1 MAYVDGLL
9 ADGERVVRRARQ
21 HWFVMVWDARWSV
34 AAIVLA
40 LVGAVVKLLNLNGS
54 GLALD
59 ILGWLVLILLVVG
72 LGTLAWAWIVY
83 QSREF
88 VITNRRIIQTQGV
101 VNKRASD
108 SSLEKINDA
117 ILTESMFGRMF
128 GFGDLE
134 VLTASETGIE
144 RLRMLTD
151 AREFKKAMLD
161 AKHELEVD
169 LMRPTMPPM
178 RAETPIPA
186 PPAPAAPA
194 PAPAMAPVATAAPP
208 RHEAA
213 QAESPQEVADAV
225 ARLGELRDKGLIT
238 PEEFEAKKQE
248 LLARL

>member
-9 ADGERVVRRARQ
+9 ADGERVMRRARQ
-21 HWFVMVWDARWSV
+21 HWFVMVWDAKEAV
-34 AAIVLA
+34 LAIVLA
-40 LVGAVVKLLNLNGS
+40 FVGGILWLTVLS
-54 GLALD
+54 GGGTLRD
-59 ILGWLVLILLVVG
+59 ILGWLVLVLLVGG
-72 LGTLAWAWIVY
+72 LAWFAWAWIVY
-83 QSREF
+83 RSREF
-88 VITNRRIIQTQGV
+88 VITNRRIIQSQGV
-101 VNKRASD
+101 INKRASD

-117 ILTESMFGRMF
+117 VLTESVFGRMF

-134 VLTASETGIE
+134 VLTASESGIE

-169 LMRPTMPPM
+169 LTRPTMPPM
-178 RAETPIPA
+178 RAEALVP
-186 PPAPAAPA
+186 PPAQAVPANPEAPHA
-194 PAPAMAPVATAAPP
+194 DTS
-208 RHEAA
+208 R
-213 QAESPQEVADAV
+213 EVTDAV

>member
-9 ADGERVVRRARQ
+9 ADGERVMRRARQ
-21 HWFVMVWDARWSV
+21 HWFVMVWDAKEAV

-40 LVGAVVKLLNLNGS
+40 FVGGILYLTVLSS
-54 GLALD
+54 GGTLRD
-59 ILGWLVLILLVVG
+59 ILGWVVLALLVGG
-72 LGTLAWAWIVY
+72 LAWLAWAWVIY
-83 QSREF
+83 RSREF
-88 VITNRRIIQTQGV
+88 VITNRRIIQSEGV
-101 VNKRASD
+101 INKKASD

-117 ILTESMFGRMF
+117 VLTESVFGRLF

-134 VLTASETGIE
+134 VLTASESGIE

-178 RAETPIPA
+178 RAETLA
-186 PPAPAAPA
+186 PPPAQPAPA
-194 PAPAMAPVATAAPP
+194 PAPQPETPHVDTS
-208 RHEAA
+208 R
-213 QAESPQEVADAV
+213 EVTDAV

-238 PEEFEAKKQE
+238 PAEFEAKKQE